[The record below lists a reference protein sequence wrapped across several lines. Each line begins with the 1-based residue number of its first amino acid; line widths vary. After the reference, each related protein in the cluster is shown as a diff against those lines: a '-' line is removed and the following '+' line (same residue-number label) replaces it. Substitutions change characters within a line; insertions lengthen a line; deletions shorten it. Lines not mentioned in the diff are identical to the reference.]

1 MYLLPELRAIIL
13 DFGRQR
19 TLKEIHLDIC
29 FYLYEVIKP
38 SSDINVNQDEIIQQL
53 ELTPQENNV
62 NNLSE
67 LNLTIT
73 FWKYVKEIYYRIH
86 VPFTDHLHEQINSED
101 CLEKDVLDE
110 FFKIMELH
118 VCSDFSE

>member
-29 FYLYEVIKP
+29 SYLYKVIKP
-38 SSDINVNQDEIIQQL
+38 SADVKLNQDELIKHL
-53 ELTPQENNV
+53 DLTPEENNITK
-62 NNLSE
+62 
-67 LNLTIT
+67 LNLTISY
-73 FWKYVKEIYYRIH
+73 WKYFKKNYYKIH

-101 CLEKDVLDE
+101 CLHKDVLDE
-110 FFKIMELH
+110 FFKIIN
-118 VCSDFSE
+118 